1 MKKIIALVVMLA
13 FASAAQAREMSDGK
27 KDRKGFMLGFGL
39 GAGAAHFQGGGD
51 SDNKA
56 VFLSDVR
63 IGGGLTE
70 KILLMCNSS
79 VDYSRFD
86 SVNLMLFHSDVAAQF
101 FVWEGFFLR
110 PSLGIS
116 KSRAST
122 DIGGTTYAVSGKWSF
137 GGSLATG
144 YEFRFGKYFALSPEL
159 LYRYTRIR
167 GNIDNAN
174 AHAVG
179 AQAGLTWYF

>member
-1 MKKIIALVVMLA
+1 MKKIIALMVMLI
-13 FASAAQAREMSDGK
+13 FSSVAQARELSDGK
-27 KDRKGFMLGFGL
+27 KDHKGFMLGFGL
-39 GAGAAHFQGGGD
+39 GGGMSLFQGSGE
-51 SDNKA
+51 SDNKM

-63 IGGGLTE
+63 IGGGITD
-70 KILLMCNSS
+70 KILLMYDGS
-79 VDYSRFD
+79 VDYNRFD
-86 SVNLMLFHSDVAAQF
+86 GVNLMLFHSDVASQF
-101 FVWEGFFLR
+101 FVWEGLFLR

-122 DIGGTTYAVSGKWSF
+122 DIGGTTFAVSGKWSF
-137 GGSLATG
+137 GGSLASG

-167 GNIDNAN
+167 GNVGNSN
-174 AHAVG
+174 AHAFG